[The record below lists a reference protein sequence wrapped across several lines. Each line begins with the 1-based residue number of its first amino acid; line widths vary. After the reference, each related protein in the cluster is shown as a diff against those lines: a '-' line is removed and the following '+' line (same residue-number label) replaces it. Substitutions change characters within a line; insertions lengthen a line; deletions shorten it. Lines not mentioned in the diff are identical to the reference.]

1 MLCTRAGYYFVKN
14 VIWIGKIKIM
24 NKIIN
29 PWQDWIEPVLFR
41 LSVIF
46 FVVTVF
52 IGLIIS
58 L

>member
-1 MLCTRAGYYFVKN
+1 
-14 VIWIGKIKIM
+14 M
-24 NKIIN
+24 NKVVN
-29 PWQDWIEPVLFR
+29 PWQDWVEPVLFK

-46 FVVTVF
+46 FVATIV